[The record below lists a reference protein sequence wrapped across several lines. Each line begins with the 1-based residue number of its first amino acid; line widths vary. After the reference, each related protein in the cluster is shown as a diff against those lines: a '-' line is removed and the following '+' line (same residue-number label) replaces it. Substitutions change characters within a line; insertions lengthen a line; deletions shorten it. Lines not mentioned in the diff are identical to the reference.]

1 MSEASDWDESMRW
14 EQAGVGELY
23 KNIPRRNDRK
33 RIDEFCDHLEGDP
46 KVQAM
51 VEGAPEEAGKLFD
64 YFSDPE
70 TIQLPT
76 PPEELER

>member
-14 EQAGVGELY
+14 EQAGLGELS
-23 KNIPRRNDRK
+23 KNIPRQNDRK
-33 RIDEFCDHLEGDP
+33 RIDEFCDHLANDP
-46 KVQAM
+46 DVRAM

-64 YFSDPE
+64 YFSNPE